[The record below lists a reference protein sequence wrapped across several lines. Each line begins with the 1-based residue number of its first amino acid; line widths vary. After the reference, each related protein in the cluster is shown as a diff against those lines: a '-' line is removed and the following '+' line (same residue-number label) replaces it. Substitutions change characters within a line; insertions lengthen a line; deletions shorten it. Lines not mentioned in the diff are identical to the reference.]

1 MSTPSS
7 RTLLK
12 EFCLRSLGKPV
23 IEINVDDDQLEDRID
38 DGLQFF
44 AEYHFDGVEKVYLK
58 HVLTSAEIT
67 QEYISLVD
75 PVVAVIKIFP
85 IAEGTNSGSIF
96 NLRYQ
101 IALNQFYD
109 FSSVSMV
116 NFVNINRHLKLL
128 EQILVGENE
137 VEFNRKQDRLYIP
150 GMNWGTDVTVGNY
163 LIIECWR
170 TIDPET
176 YTSVYDDLFLKR
188 YVTQLFKLQWGTNL
202 SKFEGIALPGG
213 VTMNGT
219 KIYEDAEA
227 AIQKLE
233 DEMIEKYSY
242 PVDFLIG

>member
-12 EFCLRSLGKPV
+12 EFCLRTLGKPV

-44 AEYHFDGVEKVYLK
+44 SEYHFDGVEKIYLQ
-58 HVLTSAEIT
+58 HQLTADEIT
-67 QEYISLVD
+67 QEYIALVD
-75 PVVAVIKIFP
+75 PIVAVIKIFP
-85 IAEGTNSGSIF
+85 VAEGSSAGGIF

-101 IALNQFYD
+101 ISLNMFYD

-128 EQILVGENE
+128 ENILVGENE
-137 VEFNRKQDRLYIP
+137 IEFNRKQDRLYIP
-150 GMNWGTDVTVGNY
+150 GMNWGTDVPVGNY

-170 TIDPET
+170 TIDPEV

-188 YVTQLFKLQWGTNL
+188 YVTQLFKRQWGTNL
-202 SKFEGIALPGG
+202 MKFEGIALPGN
-213 VTMNGT
+213 VTLNGT
-219 KIYEDAEA
+219 KIYEDANEA
-227 AIQKLE
+227 VQKLE
-233 DEMIEKYSY
+233 DEMIDKYSY
-242 PVDFLIG
+242 PIDFLIG

>member
-96 NLRYQ
+96 NIRYQ

-109 FSSVSMV
+109 FSSVSMI
-116 NFVNINRHLKLL
+116 NFVNVNRHLKLL

-150 GMNWGTDVTVGNY
+150 GMNWGTDITVGNY

-170 TIDPET
+170 TINPET

-213 VTMNGT
+213 VTMNGA
-219 KIYEDAEA
+219 KIYDDAKEA
-227 AIQKLE
+227 IEKLE